1 MLFGQVFAICKI
13 NLCTLKQL
21 YFNLLSKLQN
31 KKNCLKVHNLI
42 LQITKTCS
50 KSNFF
55 VRQHIFDTVA
65 RFAPKQIW
73 ASENCH
79 LAYSKLVGTPCRNTF
94 KVFPMRETP
103 VVYVFFHLAKK
114 VMKKKGR
121 NPCHLLWIKSSMSH
135 KISSNLVNRFSHQEV
150 FLLRTRKVE
159 HFCCPVYGWMMQ
171 CGAWQTSVYEEDGE
185 LFCLQVILERCRTWY
200 YSINIVFSGMKYQ

>member
-1 MLFGQVFAICKI
+1 MLASLANISEYI
-13 NLCTLKQL
+13 P
-21 YFNLLSKLQN
+21 NLLGHPVGIRSRFFPWGKHQLCMFFFFTLPKKLW
-31 KKNCLKVHNLI
+31 KRKGG
-42 LQITKTCS
+42 T
-50 KSNFF
+50 
-55 VRQHIFDTVA
+55 
-65 RFAPKQIW
+65 
-73 ASENCH
+73 
-79 LAYSKLVGTPCRNTF
+79 LVIYYESSLC
-94 KVFPMRETP
+94 
-103 VVYVFFHLAKK
+103 
-114 VMKKKGR
+114 
-121 NPCHLLWIKSSMSH
+121 SMSH